1 MLKEQTT
8 SEKAMAD
15 VRQQHLDTREDLLKR
30 QRATINELLVESQK
44 MLVDA
49 KELYASV
56 EA

>member
-8 SEKAMAD
+8 SEKAMVD

-30 QRATINELLVESQK
+30 QQATINELLVESHK

-49 KELYASV
+49 KELYASA

>member
-30 QRATINELLVESQK
+30 QRATINELLVES
-44 MLVDA
+44 
-49 KELYASV
+49 
-56 EA
+56 